1 MGAGWGAPKKNLI
14 PDEVTFKSKPEIAIE
29 QIDRLLKNGIRV
41 MAWNADEAYGRD
53 GFFLDALDARH
64 QAFVCEAPGTF
75 TVWLKYPKVGRKS
88 EKRDYRRIKRLRESD
103 EKPTRIRD
111 VVVTSPTFKHQSP
124 QRYIVRISNKGEEV
138 WEIRWAI
145 CWRKTHTMKMVS
157 NPCTLVVARNVLTNE
172 TKFFISNR
180 VPGSNGWS
188 LRKTLKVAFSRWPVE
203 DCFREAKEELGLDH
217 FECRSW
223 KCIHRHYFVTLLGH
237 LFCAH
242 TRKKLSKTED
252 VTSDEYL
259 TVEQIR
265 RAVNANLGATTD
277 PPRVRASKYKAE
289 YDIQSYYQKRNAYA
303 IKSHRKKRRAAFKA
317 LGINIHT
324 TKSIYDT
331 KKRRSKPRK
340 LALSN

>member
-1 MGAGWGAPKKNLI
+1 MI
-14 PDEVTFKSKPEIAIE
+14 PDDVTFKSKPEIAIE
-29 QIDRLLKNGIRV
+29 QIDRLLNNGIRV

-53 GFFLDALDARH
+53 GFFLDALDARQ

-75 TVWLKYPKVGRKS
+75 TVWLKYPRVGRKS
-88 EKRDYRRIKRLRESD
+88 EKRNYRRVKRLRESD

-111 VVVTSPTFKHQSP
+111 VVANSPTFNQQTP

-138 WEIRWAI
+138 WEIRWAR

-157 NPCTLVVARNVLTNE
+157 NRCTLVVARNVLTDE
-172 TKFFISNR
+172 TKFFISNQ
-180 VPGSNGWS
+180 VPGLLGWN
-188 LRKTLKVAFSRWPVE
+188 LRKILKVAFSRWPVE

-242 TRKKLSKTED
+242 TRKKLSKTEN
-252 VTSDEYL
+252 VTSDDYL
-259 TVEQIR
+259 TVEQVR
-265 RAVNANLGATTD
+265 RAVNANLEATTD
-277 PPRVRASKYKAE
+277 PPRVRASKYRAE
-289 YDIQSYYQKRNAYA
+289 YDIQSYYRKRNASA
-303 IKSHRKKRRAAFKA
+303 TKSHRKKCRTALKA
-317 LGINIHT
+317 LGINIET
-324 TKSIYDT
+324 IKSIYDRP
-331 KKRRSKPRK
+331 KRSPKHQK